1 MSNKQIMTR
10 IQLLAGTRAEW
21 EVKGNVV
28 LLPNEYA
35 VTWESRNAETGSYS
49 GLIGIKLGDGVTT
62 WSNLKYLDQDLKDI
76 IATLDASIA
85 KEIADFKAEF
95 VSYKNNQATIN
106 NMQAQNDAALLTK
119 IQKNRDDLAAEVAA
133 REALAAEVANG
144 NEELA
149 KEIADFKTEFVGYKN
164 DMANLHNSQAQT
176 DAALLTK
183 IQKNREDI
191 AANKAAQDAVNAG
204 VEAHFEE
211 VEATIVA
218 NKNAQDEV
226 NAAQA
231 ETNAALSAGID
242 KNAADLAAHKEN
254 VANIHNMQAQND
266 AILMDKIRVN
276 REAIAANKA
285 AQDEVNAGVA
295 ADIEAVNAAID
306 AHVEDAAKVHAAQAE
321 TNAGFAADIAKNA
334 EDLIAHKNDMA
345 TIHDL
350 QGQID
355 AELSLRIKTNK
366 QNLAAE
372 VERATAAEKANA
384 DEIARVDSVL
394 KAALDNN
401 GEGLD
406 SIKELATWVEEH
418 GKDAEAIVKSVEDE
432 AAARKA
438 ADEQLSKDIAA
449 ATEASDAADA
459 ALAKDIADFKAEF
472 TGYKNDMANIHN
484 MQAQVDAKLMDDIH
498 AVEDDLAN
506 EVAAREALEATALQT
521 VSTGVG
527 LKATKTGTDA
537 KVEIDDSVVFILNC
551 GNATDL

>member
-10 IQLLAGTRAEW
+10 IQILAGTRAEW

-76 IATLDASIA
+76 IATLDASIS

-149 KEIADFKTEFVGYKN
+149 QEIADFKTEFVGYKN

-211 VEATIVA
+211 VEATIAA
-218 NKNAQDEV
+218 NKSAQDEV

-231 ETNAALSAGID
+231 ETNATLNAGIE
-242 KNAADLAAHKEN
+242 KNASDLAAHKEN
-254 VANIHNMQAQND
+254 VATIHNMQAQND
-266 AILMDKIRVN
+266 AILMDKIREN
-276 REAIAANKA
+276 RQNIAANKA

-306 AHVEDAAKVHAAQAE
+306 AHVEEAAQIHAAQAE
-321 TNAGFAADIAKNA
+321 TNATLAADIAKNA
-334 EDLIAHKNDMA
+334 EDLVAHKNNMA
-345 TIHDL
+345 EIHNM
-350 QGQID
+350 QAQTD
-355 AELSLRIKTNK
+355 AALLGKIQENR

-372 VERATAAEKANA
+372 VARATAAEEANA
-384 DEIARVDSVL
+384 AEIAKVDSVL

-406 SIKELATWVEEH
+406 SIKELATWVEAH
-418 GKDAEAIVKSVEDE
+418 GKEAEAIVKSVEDE

-438 ADEQLSKDIAA
+438 ADEQLGKDIAA
-449 ATEASDAADA
+449 AVEASDAADA
-459 ALAKDIADFKAEF
+459 ALSEDIKDLA
-472 TGYKNDMANIHN
+472 TSLSNYKDQQAQINN
-484 MQAQVDAKLMDDIH
+484 MQAQNDAALLGKIQ
-498 AVEDDLAN
+498 ENRQNLAN

>member
-1 MSNKQIMTR
+1 MANKQIMTR
-10 IQLLAGTRAEW
+10 IQILAGTRAEW

-62 WSNLKYLDQDLKDI
+62 WSSLKYLDQDLKDI
-76 IATLDASIA
+76 IATLDASIS

-106 NMQAQNDAALLTK
+106 NMQAQSDAALLTK

-144 NEELA
+144 NEEIA
-149 KEIADFKTEFVGYKN
+149 QEIADFKTEFAGYKN

-231 ETNAALSAGID
+231 ETNATLNAGIE
-242 KNAADLAAHKEN
+242 KNASDLAAHKEN
-254 VANIHNMQAQND
+254 VATIHNMQAQND

-285 AQDEVNAGVA
+285 RL
-295 ADIEAVNAAID
+295 D
-306 AHVEDAAKVHAAQAE
+306 AMVEY
-321 TNAGFAADIAKNA
+321 
-334 EDLIAHKNDMA
+334 
-345 TIHDL
+345 
-350 QGQID
+350 
-355 AELSLRIKTNK
+355 
-366 QNLAAE
+366 
-372 VERATAAEKANA
+372 TAAE
-384 DEIARVDSVL
+384 I
-394 KAALDNN
+394 
-401 GEGLD
+401 
-406 SIKELATWVEEH
+406 
-418 GKDAEAIVKSVEDE
+418 
-432 AAARKA
+432 
-438 ADEQLSKDIAA
+438 
-449 ATEASDAADA
+449 
-459 ALAKDIADFKAEF
+459 
-472 TGYKNDMANIHN
+472 
-484 MQAQVDAKLMDDIH
+484 
-498 AVEDDLAN
+498 
-506 EVAAREALEATALQT
+506 TAMF
-521 VSTGVG
+521 
-527 LKATKTGTDA
+527 A
-537 KVEIDDSVVFILNC
+537 
-551 GNATDL
+551 

>member
-10 IQLLAGTRAEW
+10 IQILAGTRAEW

-35 VTWESRNAETGSYS
+35 VTWESRNEQTGSYS
-49 GLIGIKLGDGVTT
+49 GLIGIKLGDGITT

-149 KEIADFKTEFVGYKN
+149 QEIADFKTEFVGYKN

-191 AANKAAQDAVNAG
+191 AANKAAQDVVNAG

-211 VEATIVA
+211 VEATIAA

-231 ETNAALSAGID
+231 ETNATLNAGIE
-242 KNAADLAAHKEN
+242 KNAADLVAHKN
-254 VANIHNMQAQND
+254 QVAEIHNMQAQND

-276 REAIAANKA
+276 RENIAANKA

-295 ADIEAVNAAID
+295 ADIEAINTAID
-306 AHVEDAAKVHAAQAE
+306 AHVEEAAQIHAAQAE
-321 TNAGFAADIAKNA
+321 TNATLAADIAKNA
-334 EDLIAHKNDMA
+334 EDLVAHKNNMA
-345 TIHDL
+345 EIHNM
-350 QGQID
+350 QAQTD
-355 AELSLRIKTNK
+355 AALLGKIQENRTNI
-366 QNLAAE
+366 AAE
-372 VERATAAEKANA
+372 IERATAAEKANA
-384 DEIARVDSVL
+384 DEIARVNAVL
-394 KAALDNN
+394 EAAIEND

-406 SIKELATWVEEH
+406 SIKELATWVAEH
-418 GKDAEAIVKSVEDE
+418 GVEAEAIVKSVEDE

-449 ATEASDAADA
+449 AVEASDAADA
-459 ALAKDIADFKAEF
+459 ALSKDIADFKSEF
-472 TGYKNDMANIHN
+472 VGYKNEQAQIHN
-484 MQAQVDAKLMDDIH
+484 MQAQNDAALLGKIQQNR
-498 AVEDDLAN
+498 ENLAN

>member
-106 NMQAQNDAALLTK
+106 NMQAQSDAALLTK

-144 NEELA
+144 NEEIA
-149 KEIADFKTEFVGYKN
+149 QEIADFKTEFTGYKN

-231 ETNAALSAGID
+231 ETNATLNAGIE
-242 KNAADLAAHKEN
+242 KNASDLAAHKEN
-254 VANIHNMQAQND
+254 VATIHNMQAQND
-266 AILMDKIRVN
+266 AILMDKIREN
-276 REAIAANKA
+276 RQNIAANKA

-306 AHVEDAAKVHAAQAE
+306 AHVEEAAQIHAAQAE
-321 TNAGFAADIAKNA
+321 TNATLAADIAKNA
-334 EDLIAHKNDMA
+334 EDLVAHKNNMA
-345 TIHDL
+345 EIHNM
-350 QGQID
+350 QAQTD
-355 AELSLRIKTNK
+355 AALLGKIQENR
-366 QNLAAE
+366 QNIAAE
-372 VERATAAEKANA
+372 VARATAAEEANA
-384 DEIARVDSVL
+384 AEIAKVDSVL

-406 SIKELATWVEEH
+406 SIKELATWVEAH
-418 GKDAEAIVKSVEDE
+418 GKEAEAIVKSVEDE

-449 ATEASDAADA
+449 ATEASDAADE
-459 ALAKDIADFKAEF
+459 ALAKDIADFKSEF
-472 TGYKNDMANIHN
+472 TGYKNEQAQIHN
-484 MQAQVDAKLMDDIH
+484 MQAQNDAALLVKIQQNR
-498 AVEDDLAN
+498 ENLAN

-527 LKATKTGTDA
+527 LKAAKTGTDA
-537 KVEIDDSVVFILNC
+537 KIEIDDSVVFILNC